1 MIKAAADK
9 NVWAIGVD
17 ADQSY
22 IDPRHVLTSATKHV
36 DVAVLKAIQA
46 VVNGTFKGGNA
57 VYGLKDNG
65 VGLGKINP
73 RVPKS
78 EIAAVKKVGQ
88 EIVSGK
94 IANIPTIVK

>member
-1 MIKAAADK
+1 MF
-9 NVWAIGVD
+9 
-17 ADQSY
+17 
-22 IDPRHVLTSATKHV
+22 
-36 DVAVLKAIQA
+36 KAIQS
-46 VVNGTFKGGNA
+46 VVNGTFKGGN
-57 VYGLKDNG
+57 VTYGLKDNG

-78 EIAAVKKVGQ
+78 EVAAVKKVGQ